1 MVASPAVWMT
11 VAGELGVDV
20 HTLQNLSGPHG
31 EVPLK
36 ELRFGSPS
44 LQNDK
49 AKAKLLRVMA
59 ERRLTSLRL
68 TTFVEL
74 ACWDVHLTHF
84 LRTYTP
90 ATTDHANP
98 WRTDLDPAQAH
109 SR

>member
-59 ERRLTSLRL
+59 ERRLAGCIINYNLITNRRL
-68 TTFVEL
+68 GFPYPC
-74 ACWDVHLTHF
+74 ACTCRLC
-84 LRTYTP
+84 
-90 ATTDHANP
+90 
-98 WRTDLDPAQAH
+98 QAEACTEIQG
-109 SR
+109 